1 MSLTPEPYREEAL
14 SILKDT
20 GAFLRIS
27 RGEGLFVTD
36 APRREKARDAVI
48 QLNEKYRTH
57 TENGL
62 MYLTPL
68 YFTDDEEMEKAYT
81 GILKADAQLKE
92 KLIRTGLSVAMR
104 KKDMKK
110 IRVYEDLL
118 EGVKRL

>member
-1 MSLTPEPYREEAL
+1 MSLTPEPYREKAL

-48 QLNEKYRTH
+48 QLNEKYKTH

-81 GILKADAQLKE
+81 GILKADEQLKE